1 MRKYIFFVLV
11 SIILTSCK
19 SDAKSEKSEIEDN
32 ISEEIVTLKG
42 DFIYY
47 ADAAVLQTSNEIYG
61 VVIDEKME
69 ELNDL
74 VKPYKKESTDMV
86 SVTVKASKFE
96 KPKDEEGWQY
106 RLKIKEI
113 IKVEQ
118 PSSDKQDVIK
128 IGE

>member
-19 SDAKSEKSEIEDN
+19 SDAKPEKSEIEDN

-118 PSSDKQDVIK
+118 PSSEKQDVIK